1 MQPTGISSRL
11 SIVDSLRGFSLA
23 GIVIVHMLE
32 NYVGGP
38 VPTGAMAQASQG
50 FADQAAEVFSLLFI
64 RGKFFA
70 LFSFLFG
77 LSFFIQMDSASRRSV
92 NFSGRFAWR
101 VFLLLLIGI
110 AHHLFYAGDILTIYA
125 LLGFLL
131 IPFIRVSDAW
141 VLGLSALLLSGLP
154 RLVLFGL
161 GKGNGILIEGLMVP
175 DSPMAASY
183 FHTLQHGSLM
193 DVFRQ
198 NGGFG
203 QLMKMEFQ
211 IGTGSRAY
219 LTFAFFLLG
228 LYMGRLGYF
237 HDVMAYRRQTRRAL
251 WLGLLVFVL
260 GLVVAGVAFSQ
271 LGEQPDFNSWVA
283 MVGLTGWDISN
294 LGMTA
299 FILCGFVLL
308 YSRKRNQTFFDA
320 LAPYGRMALT
330 NYVVQSLVGTF
341 FFYGWGLGYLGTVR
355 NSYVFLL
362 ALLIILMQAAASAWW
377 LKRCQ
382 YGPLEWAWRCLTHG
396 KRMPLLRPS
405 RGQQQ

>member
-1 MQPTGISSRL
+1 MSQAGISSRL
-11 SIVDSLRGFSLA
+11 TVVDSLRGFSLA

-38 VPTGAMAQASQG
+38 VPEGAMAQVNQG
-50 FADQAAEVFSLLFI
+50 LADQAAEIFSLLFI

-77 LSFFIQMDSASRRSV
+77 LSFFIQMDSATKRSV

-101 VFLLLLIGI
+101 VFLLLIIGVC
-110 AHHLFYAGDILTIYA
+110 HHFFYAGDILTIYA

-131 IPFIRVSDAW
+131 IPFIRVKDAW
-141 VLGLSALLLSGLP
+141 VLGLAALLLSGLP
-154 RLVLFGL
+154 RFILFALGQGPGL
-161 GKGNGILIEGLMVP
+161 LIEGLMVP
-175 DSPMAASY
+175 NSALANSY
-183 FHTLQHGSLM
+183 FNTLQHGSLM

-203 QLMKMEFQ
+203 HLMKMEFQ
-211 IGTGSRAY
+211 LGTGSRAY

-237 HDVMAYRRQTRRAL
+237 RDFMAYRRQTRRAL
-251 WLGLLVFVL
+251 WLGLVVFIL
-260 GLVVAGVAFSQ
+260 GLVVAGLAFSQ
-271 LGEQPDFNSWVA
+271 LGEEGDFNSLQA
-283 MVGLTGWDISN
+283 MVGLTAWDISN

-299 FILCGFVLL
+299 FLFSGFILL
-308 YSRKRNQTFFDA
+308 YSRKRNTTILDA

-330 NYVVQSLVGTF
+330 NYVMQSIIGTF
-341 FFYGWGLGYLGTVR
+341 FFYGWGLGFIGTVR

-362 ALLIILMQAAASAWW
+362 ALLIILLQALASAWW
-377 LKRCQ
+377 LKRCH
-382 YGPLEWAWRCLTHG
+382 YGPLEWAWRCLTHW
-396 KRMPLLRPS
+396 KRMPLLRS
-405 RGQQQ
+405 Y